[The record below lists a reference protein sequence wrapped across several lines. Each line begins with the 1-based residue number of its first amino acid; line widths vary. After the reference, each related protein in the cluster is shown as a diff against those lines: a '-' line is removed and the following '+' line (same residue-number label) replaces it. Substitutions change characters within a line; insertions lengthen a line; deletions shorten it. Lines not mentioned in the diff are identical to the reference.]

1 MQEIREFVQNDDLG
15 GKMIDFQLDITD
27 LQDLKFEKNK
37 FMEQDI
43 LDLGKKHLD
52 AGNRIIIKLSYV
64 NASDDIIHEFTQE
77 EKFEEFWHGL
87 FG

>member
-1 MQEIREFVQNDDLG
+1 
-15 GKMIDFQLDITD
+15 MIDFQLDITD